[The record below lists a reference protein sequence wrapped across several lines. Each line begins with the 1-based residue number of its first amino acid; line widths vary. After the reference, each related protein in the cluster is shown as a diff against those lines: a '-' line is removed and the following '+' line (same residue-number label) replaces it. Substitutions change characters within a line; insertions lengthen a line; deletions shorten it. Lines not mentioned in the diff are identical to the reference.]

1 MDAPSPPPMST
12 LVALPVDQVVR
23 VLARGHL
30 LAMDEAAEAWMR
42 EGEMGALHRLRVE
55 LRRMRTLLRVY
66 RPWTGR
72 VLRRRPVR
80 GHLRGLGAVTGP
92 VRDLDVQLRD
102 LQGGGG
108 KRSRER
114 EAHEW
119 LRGRLDEERGPAVK
133 ALLKWLVKD
142 YPRLRKELDR
152 AFSGYRMKLDPASP
166 WTAATPFGQAASRVV
181 TELALELHE
190 AVLLLARGPVSPE
203 TMHATR
209 ILAKRLRYTL
219 TPLAGGFPE
228 VEPLL
233 ARLEGVQDHLGGLQD
248 ARVQAERLRVL
259 LEGVPEEEGT
269 AGIRSTLRT
278 MEGRARKRVQGR
290 AILPREWRG
299 AGTARFLTEARTLA
313 GRLAEGSH
321 PTGEGGEPSPA
332 VAPEGSP
339 AVEIERKYLLT
350 GLPPF
355 GRSTRR
361 VLIHQ
366 GWIPGEQLQ
375 ERLRSVREDGTTRY
389 FRTVKLGRGVRRVE
403 VEEETTPEIFRRL
416 WRLTTG
422 RRVRKRRFIVQEE
435 GHTWEVDQ
443 FLDRELVLAEVEL
456 PSEETSVV
464 LPPWLAP
471 LVVREVT
478 GEDAFVNVNLAG

>member
-30 LAMDEAAEAWMR
+30 LAMDEATEAWMR

-80 GHLRGLGAVTGP
+80 GHLRGLGVVTGP

-142 YPRLRKELDR
+142 YPRLRKELER
-152 AFSGYRMKLDPASP
+152 AFSGYRVRLDPASP

-233 ARLEGVQDHLGGLQD
+233 ARLEGLQDHLGGLQD

-278 MEGRARKRVQGR
+278 MEGRARKRVEGR

-299 AGTARFLTEARTLA
+299 AGTTRFLTEARTLA
-313 GRLAEGSH
+313 GRLAELSQR
-321 PTGEGGEPSPA
+321 TGEAGETSPA
-332 VAPEGSP
+332 VPAEGSP

-416 WRLTTG
+416 WGLTTG
-422 RRVRKRRFIVQEE
+422 RRVRKRRFVVQEE
-435 GHTWEVDQ
+435 GHTWEIDQ

-456 PSEETSVV
+456 ASEKTSVT
-464 LPPWLAP
+464 LPPWLEP

-478 GEDAFVNVNLAG
+478 GEDAYVNVNLAG